1 MTSQNQALQID
12 HSLKLVRALLIS
24 TILRMRLKVLWPHHT
39 RIKVKRSREIHYS
52 LGQSIV
58 FSYFKPLL
66 TSISMAHS
74 RWILTSESSLLDIF
88 GAFHSAQNTGIF
100 DQKSNETNQCGSV
113 RAKYLKVVYTDRS
126 TLTGLHWPVWSF
138 LSVELPKCACPFDK
152 IVVPTTAHLYDPV
165 CKYNN
170 KKRNGLG
177 RVRATRMYRPT
188 GHMKFLR
195 FQTAILL
202 EWKAPF
208 PSRTWT
214 EFGITRVW
222 RNAVAR

>member
-1 MTSQNQALQID
+1 
-12 HSLKLVRALLIS
+12 
-24 TILRMRLKVLWPHHT
+24 MRLKVLCLHHT
-39 RIKVKRSREIHYS
+39 RIRVKRSREIDYS

-66 TSISMAHS
+66 TSISMKPLALNS
-74 RWILTSESSLLDIF
+74 YFRVFLARRFWRFPFSPKYRNIRSEIKWNEPVRF
-88 GAFHSAQNTGIF
+88 GP
-100 DQKSNETNQCGSV
+100 ETTFEG
-113 RAKYLKVVYTDRS
+113 
-126 TLTGLHWPVWSF
+126 GLHWPVLSF
-138 LSVELPKCACPFDK
+138 LSVGLPKCACPFDK
-152 IVVPTTAHLYDPV
+152 IVVPTAAHLYAPV

-177 RVRATRMYRPT
+177 RVRATRMYRST
-188 GHMKFLR
+188 GHMKFPR
-195 FQTAILL
+195 FQTAILP
-202 EWKAPF
+202 EWKSPF